1 MMPVDI
7 TNYVENISYTI
18 IDKNAPDSMPGKTL
32 SLEELSPPIEEGS
45 VIGTANYL
53 LKDGSVHKVNLI
65 AGNSIHFEN
74 KTINIFYKVIKEN
87 TDIFILISVL
97 VLCELILAFCVIF
110 NKLRTS
116 KP

>member
-1 MMPVDI
+1 
-7 TNYVENISYTI
+7 
-18 IDKNAPDSMPGKTL
+18 MPGKTL